1 MRGAV
6 MLVAVA
12 AVLALA
18 GAARAGCWATAGIS
32 PLPTAVEAGGVW
44 AVDVTV
50 LQHGRTPMPDAKPE
64 VVITNAKTGETQT
77 IAALP
82 TSAVGVYR
90 AEVTFPS
97 AGSWDVAVN
106 DGFPWAECATTHTFG
121 AYTIGGG
128 DTTPAA
134 PAPEPAPAAVP
145 AGPSGEPSSVV
156 WPVVGSVA
164 GALALAAL
172 AAFAV
177 RARGGRGREGG
188 SVTPGEA
195 PPPMPGARVPR
206 PRRAS
211 PAMPRRSGARRAGS

>member
-12 AVLALA
+12 AVLGLA
-18 GAARAGCWATAGIS
+18 GAAQAGCWATAGIS

-90 AEVTFPS
+90 ADVTFPS

-106 DGFPWAECATTHTFG
+106 DGFPVAECATTHTFG
-121 AYTIGGG
+121 AYAIGGG
-128 DTTPAA
+128 GAPAT

-145 AGPSGEPSSVV
+145 AGPSADGSSVV
-156 WPVVGSVA
+156 WPVVGGVA

-172 AAFAV
+172 AAFV
-177 RARGGRGREGG
+177 MRARKGRDREVG
-188 SVTPGEA
+188 SVTPAGT

-211 PAMPRRSGARRAGS
+211 PATPRRSAARRAGS